1 MFEKFSTALLLVAGA
16 IADQRAPECCSVFE
30 GEAFT
35 GNHSNLCLSR
45 TIREE
50 SFKLSDYNIS
60 KVGSY
65 WCGESTRF
73 NFCSKE
79 NKGLCIG
86 GDGDQS
92 NFGDANLDR
101 VNWLT
106 LSYKDDDKTNLNLV
120 SISEKSEA
128 LFKKLNLSSGND
140 NRDLPD
146 DASAQWYSGLLYAYS
161 YQWVDERDYIV
172 GCTVNR
178 RELDNKL
185 IQAYNS
191 YNDEQYK

>member
-30 GEAFT
+30 GESFT
-35 GNHSNLCLSR
+35 GNYSNLCLSR

-60 KVGSY
+60 KVGSF
-65 WCGESTRF
+65 WCGESTHF
-73 NFCSKE
+73 NFCKKE
-79 NKGLCIG
+79 NKGHCIS

-128 LFKKLNLSSGND
+128 LFKKLNLSSGID

-161 YQWVDERDYIV
+161 YQEVDERDYIV
-172 GCTVNR
+172 ECTVNR
-178 RELDNKL
+178 RQLDNKL

>member
-35 GNHSNLCLSR
+35 GNYSNLCLSR

-60 KVGSY
+60 TVGSF
-65 WCGESTRF
+65 WCGESTHF
-73 NFCSKE
+73 NFCKKE
-79 NKGLCIG
+79 NKGHCIS

-92 NFGDANLDR
+92 NFGDARLDK

-106 LSYKDDDKTNLNLV
+106 PSYKDDDKANLNLV
-120 SISEKSEA
+120 STSEKSEA
-128 LFKKLNLSSGND
+128 LFKKLNLSSGISI
-140 NRDLPD
+140 RDLED
-146 DASAQWYSGLLYAYS
+146 DVSVNWYSGLLFAYGNALV
-161 YQWVDERDYIV
+161 YKLDYIAECWQHTW
-172 GCTVNR
+172 GLYDK
-178 RELDNKL
+178 LDH
-185 IQAYNS
+185 A
-191 YNDEQYK
+191 

>member
-1 MFEKFSTALLLVAGA
+1 M
-16 IADQRAPECCSVFE
+16 
-30 GEAFT
+30 
-35 GNHSNLCLSR
+35 
-45 TIREE
+45 
-50 SFKLSDYNIS
+50 SDYNIPT
-60 KVGSY
+60 VGSF
-65 WCGESTRF
+65 WCGESTHF
-73 NFCSKE
+73 NFCKKE
-79 NKGLCIG
+79 NKGHCIS

-92 NFGDANLDR
+92 NFGGDPKLEK
-101 VNWLT
+101 VHWLT

-128 LFKKLNLSSGND
+128 LFKKLNLSSGID

-161 YQWVDERDYIV
+161 YQYVDERDYIV
-172 GCTVNR
+172 ECTVNR

-185 IQAYNS
+185 VHAYNS

>member
-1 MFEKFSTALLLVAGA
+1 MFERFSTALLLVAGA

-30 GEAFT
+30 GDSFT

-50 SFKLSDYNIS
+50 SFKLSDSGIS
-60 KVGSY
+60 KVGSF
-65 WCGESTRF
+65 WCGESTQF
-73 NFCSKE
+73 NFCTKE
-79 NKGLCIG
+79 NKGACIS

-92 NFGDANLDR
+92 IFDVELGNI
-101 VNWLT
+101 NWLT

-128 LFKKLNLSSGND
+128 LFKKLNLSSGID

-161 YQWVDERDYIV
+161 YQEVDERDYIV
-172 GCTVNR
+172 ECTVNR

-185 IQAYNS
+185 IKAYKA
-191 YNDEQYK
+191 YTDEQYK

>member
-1 MFEKFSTALLLVAGA
+1 M
-16 IADQRAPECCSVFE
+16 
-30 GEAFT
+30 
-35 GNHSNLCLSR
+35 
-45 TIREE
+45 
-50 SFKLSDYNIS
+50 SDYNIS
-60 KVGSY
+60 KVGSF
-65 WCGESTRF
+65 WCGEKTHF
-73 NFCSKE
+73 NFCTKE
-79 NKGLCIG
+79 NKRDCTS

-92 NFGDANLDR
+92 IFNAELGDI
-101 VNWLT
+101 NWLT
-106 LSYKDDDKTNLNLV
+106 LSYNDDDKTNLNLA